1 MATLSAT
8 VCLEQEAHSTV
19 KERGALCA
27 ILEERREFAGK
38 PELVTESHAM
48 SVEKK
53 SCQSKKVRQVEILT
67 QEEMNMHKML
77 QEKL

>member
-1 MATLSAT
+1 MAILSAT
-8 VCLEQEAHSTV
+8 VCQVQEEHSTV
-19 KERGALCA
+19 KERSVLYA

-38 PELVTESHAM
+38 AELVTESHAT

-53 SCQSKKVRQVEILT
+53 SCANMKEKQDEIFT

>member
-1 MATLSAT
+1 MAILSAT
-8 VCLEQEAHSTV
+8 VYQVQEAHLTV
-19 KERGALCA
+19 KERSVLCA

-38 PELVTESHAM
+38 PELVTESHATF
-48 SVEKK
+48 VEKK
-53 SCQSKKVRQVEILT
+53 SCVNMKVRQAEIFT